1 VQVKTKNIVV
11 GALVVLLVGMLWYRV
26 VYSPM
31 QSKASKAKTAA
42 HDADTQSAGLRQ
54 ALKSSSASTKKPKS
68 TSTESL
74 LAATPADPAEASFL
88 RSLEAIRIDSGA
100 AWQTIAP
107 STPAPA
113 TGGTSI
119 TVAIT
124 ASGTEAQITR
134 YLADLTALKRIFVID
149 NLSVAPGGST
159 SPAGSST
166 PQAHPGAVFLGD
178 VQQVS
183 ITGRI
188 FTSTTATSST
198 ATGATGTATT
208 PTTAAPAGAGAPTG
222 AVSG

>member
-54 ALKSSSASTKKPKS
+54 ALKASSSNTKKPKS

-74 LAATPADPAEASFL
+74 LAAVPADPAEASFL
-88 RSLEAIRIDSGA
+88 RSLEAIQIDSGA
-100 AWQTIAP
+100 AWQSIAP

-134 YLADLTALKRIFVID
+134 YLDDLMALKRIFIID
-149 NLSVAPGGST
+149 NVAIAPGGST

-166 PQAHPGAVFLGD
+166 PQAHAGAVFLGD
-178 VQQVS
+178 LQQVS
-183 ITGRI
+183 ISGRI
-188 FTSTTATSST
+188 FTSTPATSST
-198 ATGATGTATT
+198 ATSGSATT
-208 PTTAAPAGAGAPTG
+208 PTTAPTGASAPTG
-222 AVSG
+222 TVNG